1 MKYRSGYEDMADYM
15 ESADRRRRS
24 AAREKRA
31 ARARKQRQ
39 RRLTLLMAA
48 VFAAVCL
55 FLGFAL
61 MKTVRAEQPA
71 SEKVYRSIRVEQGDT
86 LWQIAE
92 RENITGTAEI
102 RSFIREVEAVN
113 GIVDEIEAE
122 LANEMVTNVSPDRI
136 GSMVNGID
144 GDCIHAGNYICIPCT
159 EPAA

>member
-1 MKYRSGYEDMADYM
+1 MKYRSGYENMADYM

-113 GIVDEIEAE
+113 GI
-122 LANEMVTNVSPDRI
+122 
-136 GSMVNGID
+136 D